1 MRPGA
6 DAKSANK
13 TLFIDGESGTTG
25 LEIRERLARVRG
37 VTFRSIATKQKK
49 DPAARK
55 EMMAAVDLV
64 VLCLPD
70 DAAREAITIVD
81 EIGEGAPRILDA
93 STAHR
98 TAEGWVYGFAEL
110 EKDQS
115 AAIASA
121 KRVANPGCYATGAIA
136 LIRPLVDAGIFPADY
151 PLTIN
156 AVSGYSGGGRTM
168 IEDYVA
174 KKAPAFDLY
183 ALGLEHK
190 HLPEIERY
198 GKITRRPLFVPS
210 VGNFRQGML
219 VSIPLFLDAL
229 PGKPKAAD
237 IEAAL
242 ARHYADAR
250 QVKVVLDKPQ
260 GPREGR
266 LDAEGLNGTDSME
279 IFVYANEAQR
289 QAVLVSRLDNL
300 GKGAAGAAVENI
312 KLMLN
317 LAG

>member
-1 MRPGA
+1 
-6 DAKSANK
+6 
-13 TLFIDGESGTTG
+13 
-25 LEIRERLARVRG
+25 
-37 VTFRSIATKQKK
+37 
-49 DPAARK
+49 
-55 EMMAAVDLV
+55 MMAAVDLV

-70 DAAREAITIVD
+70 DAAQEAVALAD
-81 EIGEGAPRILDA
+81 ELGEGAPRILDA

-98 TAEGWVYGFAEL
+98 IAEGWVYGFAEL
-110 EKDQS
+110 EKDQT
-115 AAIASA
+115 AAIVSA
-121 KRVANPGCYATGAIA
+121 KRVANPGCYATGAIG
-136 LIRPLVDAGIFPADY
+136 LIRPLVDAGIFTSDH

-183 ALGLEHK
+183 ALGLEHQ

-317 LAG
+317 LTG